1 MKLLIAIP
9 TMDTVP
15 VVFMKSLLDLTKKLT
30 ADGVDY
36 TIAIES
42 GTLVY
47 MARERLAGKAVNQ
60 GYSHVLWLD
69 SDMVFEDS
77 ILEDLQF
84 CGKDFVTGIA
94 HGRRK
99 PFVSCLFKNID
110 LNSLELW
117 KLNEYPQEAFEVAGC
132 GFACVLISTE
142 IIKAVMI
149 SNGTAFNPIAQYG
162 EDLSFC
168 KRAAA
173 LGYKIYAEPTV
184 RLGHVAHITIY
195 PDDTPRYQ
203 DEIQRN

>member
-15 VVFMKSLLDLTKKLT
+15 VEFMKSLIRLTQKLS

-36 TIAIES
+36 TVAIES

-47 MARERLAGKAVNQ
+47 MARDRLAGKAVNE

-69 SDMVFEDS
+69 SDMVFEPELLD
-77 ILEDLQF
+77 DLMF
-84 CGKDFVTGIA
+84 SGKDFVTGIA

-99 PFVSCLFKNID
+99 PFCSCLFKDINLD
-110 LNSLELW
+110 NLTLW
-117 KLNEYPQEAFEVAGC
+117 KLEEYPKDTFEVAGC
-132 GFACVLISTE
+132 GMACCLISTE
-142 IIKAVMI
+142 IIKQVMLI
-149 SNGTAFNPIAQYG
+149 NGTAYNPIPQYG

-168 KRAAA
+168 KRATA
-173 LGYKIYAEPTV
+173 LGFKIYAEPTV
-184 RLGHVAHITIY
+184 RLGHIAHIAIY

-203 DEIQRN
+203 DELQRN